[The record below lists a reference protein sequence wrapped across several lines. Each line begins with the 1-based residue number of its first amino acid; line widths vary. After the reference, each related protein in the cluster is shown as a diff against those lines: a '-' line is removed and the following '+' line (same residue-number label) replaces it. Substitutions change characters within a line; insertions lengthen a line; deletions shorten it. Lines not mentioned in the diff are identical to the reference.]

1 MTAISQSLSKN
12 PLNSDTAKSQL
23 MWVLVAIAALFLF
36 AAMSHAAGTGG
47 GTSMDELNTWLEG
60 ELGGSVGTTVGLVA
74 FLSGLIG
81 AVATRAFMPLIW
93 GLGIGVTLGIFLDV
107 VVSANGVG
115 MPVIMSV
122 AAGVTG

>member
-1 MTAISQSLSKN
+1 MTAITQAFPANSLNKESVKA
-12 PLNSDTAKSQL
+12 LAI
-23 MWVLVAIAALFLF
+23 WALVALTAFFLF
-36 AAMSHAAGTGG
+36 AAFSHAAGTGG

-74 FLSGLIG
+74 FLSGLIA

-107 VVSANGVG
+107 VVTANSVG
-115 MPVIMSV
+115 LPIVMTV
-122 AAGVTG
+122 ASGVTG